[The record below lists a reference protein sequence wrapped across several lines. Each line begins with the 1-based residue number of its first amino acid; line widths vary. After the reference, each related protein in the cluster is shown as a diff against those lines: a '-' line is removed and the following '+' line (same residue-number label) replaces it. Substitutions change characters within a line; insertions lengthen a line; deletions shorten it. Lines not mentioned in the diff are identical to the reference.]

1 VLWTTARLWPKRWM
15 RSLWPP
21 ERRWRIVIVAALAA
35 VVLAAGA
42 VAVGLRGS
50 GPGQQASSRTHG
62 GTATGA
68 IAAAAAA
75 RQQAAA
81 WIASQ
86 ANANAVVAC
95 DPAMCAVLLAHKV
108 PASLL
113 LRLSPDQADPLGSDI
128 VVATP
133 AVRSQFGTRLTG
145 VYAPVTLAT
154 FGSGALRID
163 VRAAAAD
170 GAPAYRA
177 QLATDVRARH
187 AAAAALLQNEDLHVT
202 GAARTELADGKVDS
216 RLLVTLAALSH
227 LHPVDIFSF
236 GGSGPGASAGVPLR
250 SVEISG
256 ATPAGGGHP
265 ASLASLLAFF
275 RAQRTPYLP
284 ASMKPAR
291 MASGRGVLRIE
302 YGVPCPLGLLGSGS

>member
-1 VLWTTARLWPKRWM
+1 MRRLWP
-15 RSLWPP
+15 PG
-21 ERRWRIVIVAALAA
+21 RRRRIGIITVLAA
-35 VVLAAGA
+35 VVLVADA

-50 GPGQQASSRTHG
+50 GPSQQASRTHG
-62 GTATGA
+62 GTATGAGA

-113 LRLSPDQADPLGSDI
+113 LRLSPDKADPLGSDI

-133 AVRSQFGTRLTG
+133 AVRNQFGTRLAS

-170 GAPAYRA
+170 GAQAYRA
-177 QLATDVRARH
+177 QLATDARARH
-187 AAAAALLQNEDLHVT
+187 AAAATLLQNEGLHVT

-236 GGSGPGASAGVPLR
+236 GDSGPGASAGVPLR

-256 ATPAGGGHP
+256 ATPPGGGHP

-275 RAQRTPYLP
+275 HAQHAPYLP
-284 ASMKPAR
+284 SSMKPAR
-291 MASGRGVLRIE
+291 IASGRAVLRIE
-302 YGVPCPLGLLGSGS
+302 YGVPCPLGLLASSR